1 MSDLSRA
8 CGDAARSALR
18 RSLAI
23 ALLAIATLGCGDAPR
38 PLPDLV
44 LVSWDTVRADHV
56 GALASERREPS
67 HTPTF
72 DRLARG
78 GGLFLEART
87 PVPITLPAHASML
100 TGLFPA
106 RHGARNN
113 GVFRVRPGL
122 PSLATQLGSAG
133 YRTAAFVSSAV
144 LDQRYGLSEGFDVY
158 DDEMS
163 SPGPG
168 GAMNQRIGG
177 ETVDAAVA
185 WLRSAPLDEPVFI
198 WLHLF
203 DPHRSWMAPAPFA
216 ERFDP
221 YRAEIAFSDF
231 QTKRLLD
238 ALEERG
244 RLDETV
250 VVIAS
255 DHGEGLGEHG
265 EGSHAY
271 FIYESTAR
279 VPLLFWAGESLSFG
293 WNRGAR
299 IAGPASLVDIAP
311 TVLDLAGVSVFRAD
325 GRSLVPQLAAGTAVP
340 PRLHPLECVAPA
352 LDYGTAP
359 VFGVVDEAGNA
370 WYDLPRRE
378 RYLLDVDPR
387 ETRNV
392 YSEADATTADA
403 LFSQMDWGWPQED
416 ARLAVDEDTREQ
428 LAALGYLSGV
438 ARDGSEE
445 DGTPGGLIDPKD
457 RVELFDLLNL
467 GHIQMGPARALAKT
481 EELRARHGSLP
492 ALDRFELGMLDSLGR
507 SRDALDVLERLASRS
522 DGDAN
527 PYSEQLAARRAAYK
541 KQEQLAGA
549 IRRAKADGSAPPSA
563 EADLALTLHRLQS
576 WPEAE
581 MHYRAALAR
590 SPEQAD
596 LRKNLVRLLM
606 GADRPEEALE
616 IAQEGRIIDPKNAS
630 LSCLAG
636 RILAIHLRRGRE
648 AEAAYADCR
657 GQGGQPSVYEIE
669 VLSLLGGDG

>member
-1 MSDLSRA
+1 V
-8 CGDAARSALR
+8 
-18 RSLAI
+18 
-23 ALLAIATLGCGDAPR
+23 T
-38 PLPDLV
+38 
-44 LVSWDTVRADHV
+44 WDTVRADHV
-56 GALASERREPS
+56 GALAGERRKPS

-72 DRLARG
+72 DRLAG
-78 GGLFLEART
+78 EGVLFLEART

-122 PSLATQLGSAG
+122 PSLAVQLEKSG

-168 GAMNQRIGG
+168 GAINQRIGG

-185 WLRSAPLDEPVFI
+185 WLQTAPIEEPVFL
-198 WLHLF
+198 WVHLF

-231 QTKRLLD
+231 QTGRLLD
-238 ALEERG
+238 ALEERD
-244 RLDETV
+244 RLDETL

-279 VPLLFWAGESLSFG
+279 VPLLFWAGESLSLG
-293 WNRGAR
+293 WDRGAR
-299 IAGPASLVDIAP
+299 VAGPASLVDIAP
-311 TVLDLAGVSVFRAD
+311 TVLDLVGAPAIRND
-325 GRSLVPQLAAGTAVP
+325 GRSLAPQLAAANPVP

-352 LDYGTAP
+352 MDYGTAP
-359 VFGVVDEAGNA
+359 IFGVVDEAGDT

-378 RYLLDVDPR
+378 RYLLEVDPGQ
-387 ETRNV
+387 TRNL
-392 YSEADATTADA
+392 YGEADAKTADA
-403 LFSQMDWGWPQED
+403 LFSRMDWGWPQED
-416 ARLAVDEDTREQ
+416 ARLAVDENTRAQ

-438 ARDGSEE
+438 ARDGAE
-445 DGTPGGLIDPKD
+445 GHPTPGDVIDPKD

-467 GHIQMGPARALAKT
+467 GHILMGPARALART

-492 ALDRFELGMLDSLGR
+492 ALDRFELGMLDGLGR

-522 DGDAN
+522 GGDADG
-527 PYSEQLAARRAAYK
+527 YSQKLAARRAAHQ

-549 IRRAKADGSAPPSA
+549 IRRAMADGSAPPSA
-563 EADLALTLHRLQS
+563 LADLALTLHRLQA

-581 MHYRAALAR
+581 EHYRAALAR
-590 SPEQAD
+590 SPDEAD
-596 LRKNLVRLLM
+596 LRINLVRLLM
-606 GADRPEEALE
+606 GDDRAEEALA
-616 IAQEGRIIDPKNAS
+616 IAEEGRDLDPTNAS

-657 GQGGQPSVYEIE
+657 SQGGQPSVYEVE
-669 VLSLLGGDG
+669 VLSLLGADG